1 MNQGDRLFLYS
12 DGVVEQA
19 NPDDE
24 QFGEQRLQAELIDS
38 QSNPLRQCVE
48 ALEEEV
54 VRWSRDGHLDD
65 DLSILAIEIQ

>member
-1 MNQGDRLFLYS
+1 MYS

-24 QFGEQRLQAELIDS
+24 QFGEQRLQAEVIDS
-38 QSNPLRQCVE
+38 RSDPLRQSVV

-65 DLSILAIEIQ
+65 DLSILAIELNEK